1 MKTNIGI
8 KSEHLE
14 KVAQAL
20 NILLADETVLYVKTR
35 NAHWNIEGSDFH
47 AVHLFFE
54 EQYNQLSE
62 TIDDIAERIRSLGH
76 YAVGTMK
83 QYLEIAHLSESTHG
97 KNDSKTYM
105 KELLGDHE
113 SIIMYIRGLVDEFE
127 EKYGDSGSSDF
138 VTALLEQHEKMA
150 WMLRSHLS

>member
-1 MKTNIGI
+1 MKINIGI
-8 KSEHLE
+8 KADHLAKVSE
-14 KVAQAL
+14 AL
-20 NILLADETVLYVKTR
+20 NILLADESVLYVKTR
-35 NAHWNIEGSDFH
+35 NAHWNVEGSDFH

-54 EQYNQLSE
+54 AQYGQLAE

-83 QYLEIAHLSESTHG
+83 QYLEITHLSESTPG
-97 KNDSKTYM
+97 KNDSKSYM
-105 KELLGDHE
+105 KELLADHE
-113 SIIMYIRGLVDEFE
+113 SIAMYIRGLVDEFE

-150 WMLRSHLS
+150 WMLRAHLS

>member
-47 AVHLFFE
+47 AVHLF
-54 EQYNQLSE
+54 
-62 TIDDIAERIRSLGH
+62 
-76 YAVGTMK
+76 
-83 QYLEIAHLSESTHG
+83 
-97 KNDSKTYM
+97 
-105 KELLGDHE
+105 
-113 SIIMYIRGLVDEFE
+113 
-127 EKYGDSGSSDF
+127 
-138 VTALLEQHEKMA
+138 
-150 WMLRSHLS
+150 LRNNTTNFQKR